1 MAKGKELT
9 SYFPHD
15 SNARNSDKIIR
26 LRMRHKSAGYGVYF
40 MILERLRDEP
50 DYMSVK
56 DYNMIAF
63 DLREDASLIKSVVE
77 DFGLF
82 VFTEDGKYFYSESFM
97 RRMKIKDETIKKR
110 SEAGKV
116 GSGKRW
122 TKNNEIANATENDS
136 KTITDAIKI
145 DNKAI
150 TNATEND
157 NKKSKVNKKKISS
170 VEDIKE
176 SPPSA
181 SPVALYPLEEIQT
194 LLPRQP
200 IWVEAMC
207 REFGISLPQLSKFID
222 SYIQELKLSGV
233 TAKTLPDAMAHCR
246 NLMRKR
252 RQLEKTP
259 GGAPAKSWRQQF
271 TELAVE
277 KFNTPDDDNENEKPF
292 WL

>member
-26 LRMRHKSAGYGVYF
+26 LRMKYKSAGYGVYF

-97 RRMKIKDETIKKR
+97 RRMKIKDETVKKR
-110 SEAGKV
+110 SEAGKI
-116 GSGKRW
+116 GSEKRW
-122 TKNNEIANATENDS
+122 ARNKEIANATEIDSKAIANATKNDS
-136 KTITDAIKI
+136 
-145 DNKAI
+145 
-150 TNATEND
+150 
-157 NKKSKVNKKKISS
+157 KKSKVNKKKISTD
-170 VEDIKE
+170 VDIKE
-176 SPPSA
+176 SPSSA

-194 LLPRQP
+194 LLPQQQ
-200 IWVEAMC
+200 IWTEAMC
-207 REFGISLPQLSKFID
+207 REFGMNHEQLSVFIS
-222 SYIQELKLSGV
+222 SYIQELKLSGI
-233 TAKTLPDAMAHCR
+233 TSKTLPDAMAHCR
-246 NLMRKR
+246 NLLRKR

-259 GGAPAKSWRQQF
+259 GAAPAKSWKQQLC
-271 TELAVE
+271 ELAVD
-277 KFNTPDDDNENEKPF
+277 KFNTPDDINTDEKPF
-292 WL
+292 WQ